1 MTVRAFVASPLTPA
15 HADLIRAL
23 APDLDLVFEPDLI
36 PDPLWAADHVGDP
49 AYTRT
54 PEQRARYDAHC
65 ASAEILY
72 GLPDNSPAK
81 LAEVVASNPRLRWV
95 QTMAAG
101 GGSQVKAANLADA
114 DLARVTFTT
123 SAGVHAVPLAE
134 FSVFGVLAGAKGLP
148 RLQGQ
153 QAAHEWGP
161 RWTMRHVSQLTV
173 VVVGLGH
180 IGRQCVASFAAL
192 GARVIGVNRS
202 IRDVPG
208 AERVV
213 TTDRLLEVAAEADA
227 LVLTLPDAL
236 GTPGLVSREV
246 LEATRP
252 GCIVTNVG
260 RGLTVDEPALVELL
274 ASGHL
279 AFAALDVTAV
289 EPLPS
294 DSPLWD
300 LSNVLIAPHC
310 AALDDEEPRLIA
322 ELFADNARR
331 LIAGD
336 AMRNVVDTV
345 NWY

>member
-1 MTVRAFVASPLTPA
+1 MTVRAFVASPLTA
-15 HADLIRAL
+15 EHAQLIRAQ
-23 APDLDLVFEPDLI
+23 APGIDLVHEPDLI
-36 PDPLWAADHVGDP
+36 PAPLWAADHVGDP
-49 AYTRT
+49 GYIRT
-54 PEQRARYDAHC
+54 PEQQARYDANC
-65 ASAEILY
+65 ASAQILY
-72 GLPDNSPAK
+72 GLPDNSSAK
-81 LAEVVASNPRLRWV
+81 LAEVVAANPGLRWV

-101 GGSQVKAANLADA
+101 GGSQVRAANLSEA

-134 FSVFGVLAGAKGLP
+134 FSVMGVLAGAKDLP
-148 RLQGQ
+148 RLQRL
-153 QAAHEWGP
+153 QAAHSWGP
-161 RWTMRHVSQLTV
+161 RWTMRHVSQMTV

-202 IRDVPG
+202 VRDVPG

-213 TTDRLLEVAAEADA
+213 TMDHLLEAASEADA
-227 LVLTLPDAL
+227 LVLTLPDAV
-236 GTPGLVSREV
+236 GTPGVVSREV
-246 LEATRP
+246 LQATRE

-260 RGLTVDEPALVELL
+260 RGMTVDEDALAELL

-289 EPLPS
+289 EPLAEG
-294 DSPLWD
+294 SPLWD
-300 LSNVLIAPHC
+300 MPNVLIAPHC

-331 LIAGD
+331 FVAGEP
-336 AMRNVVDTV
+336 MRNVVDTL